1 MGGAV
6 VGNSLAVNDS
16 NQHNQMGGHGGGVG
30 RQPLL
35 SANDK
40 LLLSLEKQ
48 LNIEMKVKN
57 GAENMIQSLQS
68 GHYGRDKKLL
78 AEAQQMLTDSKAKIE
93 FLRLRI
99 LKVKQNKEQAQKL
112 SAQVMAAAA
121 ANTAASTATTGNCTE
136 GSDLNTVAGSMF
148 LLQRLETSLEE
159 RIEEL
164 RHRLRIEAA
173 VVDGAKN
180 VIRILQNNKVPDK
193 KALQEVSTIAS
204 PEIFFSL
211 IVLRG
216 KRGQAIRRIIRCA
229 TE

>member
-6 VGNSLAVNDS
+6 VGNSLTVNDS

-121 ANTAASTATTGNCTE
+121 ANTAAATATTGNCTD

-193 KALQEVSTIAS
+193 KALQEVSLSPIAS
-204 PEIFFSL
+204 SEIFLSL

-216 KRGQAIRRIIRCA
+216 KRGGG
-229 TE
+229 

>member
-1 MGGAV
+1 MGSC
-6 VGNSLAVNDS
+6 NFSNDGS
-16 NQHNQMGGHGGGVG
+16 IGGLIPGGHEQV
-30 RQPLL
+30 

-57 GAENMIQSLQS
+57 GAENMIHSLQS

-78 AEAQQMLTDSKAKIE
+78 QEAQQMLTDSKAKIE

-99 LKVKQNKEQAQKL
+99 LKVKQNKEHAQKL
-112 SAQVMAAAA
+112 SQQNAS
-121 ANTAASTATTGNCTE
+121 ANANENGSIASG
-136 GSDLNTVAGSMF
+136 LVP
-148 LLQRLETSLEE
+148 QRLEISLEE

-180 VIRILQNNKVPDK
+180 VIRILQNRKVPDK
-193 KALQEVSTIAS
+193 KALHEVSYT
-204 PEIFFSL
+204 FFCYDLKTKMLLVSFNLKYFPL
-211 IVLRG
+211 IYFIYNLLL
-216 KRGQAIRRIIRCA
+216 
-229 TE
+229 